1 MERLE
6 ALFPKQL
13 ATLKNCETHPFLEQT
28 INQMATLYK
37 VTGKE
42 AESER
47 MYSNL
52 VKIKKK
58 YYGEASES
66 LMVTLKN
73 LGGVQIMSGK
83 YQEAIET
90 LEEAI
95 QVIHRIID
103 GNRAKDPQAFRTHAT
118 EIVILLMTIQERQ
131 PGYPID
137 FSRVNR
143 YEDTLVKIHGND
155 KNIYIA

>member
-1 MERLE
+1 
-6 ALFPKQL
+6 
-13 ATLKNCETHPFLEQT
+13 
-28 INQMATLYK
+28 MATLYK

-47 MYSNL
+47 MYANL
-52 VKIKKK
+52 VNIKKK

-83 YQEAIET
+83 YQEAIAT

-103 GNRAKDPQAFRTHAT
+103 GNKAKDQQAFRTHST
-118 EIVILLMTIQERQ
+118 EIVILLMTVQERQ

-137 FSRVNR
+137 FSKVNR

-155 KNIYIA
+155 KNIYLAQFLSIKARKMQMSEGINPELTLANV

>member
-1 MERLE
+1 MTLIRPETFNVALNRLE
-6 ALFPKQL
+6 ELFPKQL
-13 ATLKNCETHPFLEQT
+13 ATLKNCQTHPFLEQT

-42 AESER
+42 EQSEQ
-47 MYSNL
+47 MYKTL
-52 VKIKKK
+52 VEIKRK

-73 LGGVQIMSGK
+73 LGGVQIMMGK
-83 YQEAIET
+83 PDEAIAT

-103 GNRAKDPQAFRTHAT
+103 GNKSKDINLFR
-118 EIVILLMTIQERQ
+118 
-131 PGYPID
+131 
-137 FSRVNR
+137 
-143 YEDTLVKIHGND
+143 
-155 KNIYIA
+155 